1 MTLAQPL
8 APVAPPL
15 WRPLRR
21 LHHRTVERRTAAAAR
36 DLRAVVGKR
45 LDVAL
50 LRRALACQADGILV
64 PRLIA
69 VGFLAMVVAGFLIT
83 GMKGLCTPGGYLP
96 TSGGE
101 VGPCPTH
108 QDKVNVAEMVGFW
121 AVAFVVTAAV
131 RSAVRAADVRPAQE
145 PVFPALAVLRA
156 CARLHEAGAGHAE
169 AAQLSVKAQALGQA
183 LIDAAGRVAGDYGS
197 RASTRTRLL
206 DHARQVAALLERT
219 ADELLP
225 DRERAT
231 RELAELAGTIAEQTA
246 DGRFTDLLGA
256 MGQPP
261 DLPTSAPE
269 SPDRADGRRLAV
281 AAVTALLVTISLA
294 VTTGMLGLPAFV
306 TAPLAAITVP
316 LLTFLLLAYRFGLVE
331 ALRLVQVLRTVR
343 GENPVE
349 PTATAERPAAGQA
362 EQTGEAGHAGHAGQA
377 DEGAPPP

>member
-1 MTLAQPL
+1 MTLAQSFP
-8 APVAPPL
+8 PVAPPL
-15 WRPLRR
+15 WQPLRR
-21 LHHRTVERRTAAAAR
+21 LHHRTVERRTAAAAK
-36 DLRAVVGKR
+36 DLRAVVGKP

-50 LRRALACQADGILV
+50 LRRALACQADGGNVFRLV
-64 PRLIA
+64 A
-69 VGFLAMVVAGFLIT
+69 TGFLAMMAVGYLIA
-83 GMKGLCTPGGYLP
+83 GMKGLCTPGGLLP

-101 VGPCPTH
+101 LGPCPTH
-108 QDKVNVAEMVGFW
+108 QDKVNVAEVVGFCA
-121 AVAFVVTAAV
+121 AVFIVTATV
-131 RSAVRAADVRPAQE
+131 RNALRATAVRPAQK

-156 CARLHEAGAGHAE
+156 CARLTEPGAGHAE
-169 AAQLSVKAQALGQA
+169 AAELSVKAQALGQA
-183 LIDAAGRVAGDYGS
+183 LIDAAGRVASDYGS
-197 RASTRTRLL
+197 RASTRKSLL

-231 RELAELAGTIAEQTA
+231 RKLAELAGAIAEQTA

-281 AAVTALLVTISLA
+281 AAVTALLLTISVA

-316 LLTFLLLAYRFGLVE
+316 LLTFLLLGYRFGLIE

-343 GENPVE
+343 GENAVE
-349 PTATAERPAAGQA
+349 PTATTARP
-362 EQTGEAGHAGHAGQA
+362 EAGQA
-377 DEGAPPP
+377 DGGAPPS